1 MWASLKRRC
10 LRKKNLA
17 LTLLLGMVPERK
29 EPWKTF
35 FFGAFWNIF
44 SCIHTLK
51 ACKGGWGFVCC
62 VACLHGDQ
70 RSGGTGAFL
79 LGGDLFMMF
88 GLSSL
93 FLRFK
98 CLAQNCLVL
107 EVVFI
112 FTGLYGHCLMYMAL
126 YNEWAVYPLICVN
139 MSGAIQLEE
148 TEIIFWPAGVCISK
162 EARWLAGSVFWL
174 LLKIC
179 WGIMQ
184 KLKGQEVISEPKST

>member
-1 MWASLKRRC
+1 MSQ
-10 LRKKNLA
+10 
-17 LTLLLGMVPERK
+17 K
-29 EPWKTF
+29 EEFGFDITFGHGPWKKGTMEDF

-62 VACLHGDQ
+62 VACLHRDQ